1 MILKELRENL
11 TASLVSKG
19 VKHTT
24 PPVVTASEPKKPKK
38 EKTTSPVEPKGMFEK
53 IDHPEWFSG
62 EQEAKIDMMDNK
74 HKQHHQQVM
83 IAQKTGDVQAV
94 KKHTDMMKKI
104 RFDALQKKEKY
115 RKEHGGYLTKNMD
128 V

>member
-1 MILKELRENL
+1 MNLRQLRENL

-24 PPVVTASEPKKPKK
+24 PPMITAPDLKKTKK
-38 EKTTSPVEPKGMFEK
+38 EKPVAALEPKGMFEK
-53 IDHPEWFSG
+53 IDHPEWFSD
-62 EQEAKIDMMDNK
+62 EQESKIDMMDNK

-83 IAQKTGDVQAV
+83 NAQKTGDVKSV
-94 KKHTDMMKKI
+94 KKHLDNMSKLTFNAIK
-104 RFDALQKKEKY
+104 KKEQY
-115 RKEHGGYLTKNMD
+115 RQEQGAHLTKNVD

>member
-11 TASLVSKG
+11 SASLVSKG

-24 PPVVTASEPKKPKK
+24 PTPITAPKPEKKKK
-38 EKTTSPVEPKGMFEK
+38 EKTVTALEPKGMFEK
-53 IDHPEWFSG
+53 IDHPEWFTD
-62 EQEAKIDMMDNK
+62 EQEAKVDMMDNK

-83 IAQKTGDVQAV
+83 NAQKTGDVKTV
-94 KKHTDMMKKI
+94 KKHLDNMSKLTFNAMKK
-104 RFDALQKKEKY
+104 KEQY
-115 RKEHGGYLTKNMD
+115 RQEHGGYLTKNVD